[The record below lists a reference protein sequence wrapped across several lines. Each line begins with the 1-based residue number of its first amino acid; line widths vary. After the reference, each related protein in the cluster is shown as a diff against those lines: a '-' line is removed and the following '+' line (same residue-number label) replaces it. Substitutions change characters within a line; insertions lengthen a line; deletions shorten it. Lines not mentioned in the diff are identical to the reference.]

1 MRNQRGFT
9 LIELMVVITITAI
22 LLGFTTI
29 NLVGSQQR
37 ASLNAIE
44 QELLADLKQQQLKA
58 MIGDTEG
65 RETSDT
71 YGIHFDSGKYT
82 LFHGTYSSTDSAN
95 FAINLDQNFQFQSP
109 GTDIIFSKISGE
121 ISAGSIT
128 NIAIR
133 DTTNGNVKTI
143 TVNRYGVVTQI
154 Q

>member
-22 LLGFTTI
+22 LLGFITI
-29 NLVGSQQR
+29 NLVSSQQR

-128 NIAIR
+128 NIVIR
-133 DTTNGNVKTI
+133 DSTNGNVKTI